1 MTKYI
6 ASVSFGKDSLAMLLR
21 LLKERHPLDA
31 VVFYD
36 TGMEFQSIY
45 NIRDRLRPVLQE
57 NGVEYIEL
65 RPKEPFLYSMFER
78 EVKYRKNRAITRA
91 SAGAGGAVDGQQGIR
106 LLR

>member
-1 MTKYI
+1 M
-6 ASVSFGKDSLAMLLR
+6 
-21 LLKERHPLDA
+21 PLF
-31 VVFYD
+31 FYD

-65 RPKEPFLYSMFER
+65 RPKEPFLYSMLER
-78 EVKYRKNRAITRA
+78 EVKYRKKP
-91 SAGAGGAVDGQQGIR
+91 GYHYGFGWCGGGAVDGQQGIR